1 MMYVVEINTYKGNLY
16 PLCIFHTIRIEYT
29 HLLVGPYLNAGAS
42 PVQIEVTIK
51 VLVLQISVRTV
62 SNSAS
67 IIECGQDT

>member
-1 MMYVVEINTYKGNLY
+1 MEINTYKGSLY
-16 PLCIFHTIRIEYT
+16 LLCICHTIKIDYT
-29 HLLVGPYLNAGAS
+29 QLLVGPYLNAGAF

-51 VLVLQISVRTV
+51 VLVLQISVLTV